1 MKKSIKSELD
11 EKKIKSFVKRSLSI
25 LSAHVTNISNGNFP
39 KMNIAFEMEEYKGH
53 IINYIKGFNIE
64 DKLKVCEIIFNELA
78 FCDDLYTKN
87 PLVLLPIY
95 HTMGYVWGCTGRKNW
110 KIAKDTYK
118 ELDEQHDFF
127 KLHKKAS
134 DLLNSKD
141 SMCVGII

>member
-1 MKKSIKSELD
+1 MKKSIKSESD

-25 LSAHVTNISNGNFP
+25 LSAHVTKISNGNNC
-39 KMNIAFEMEEYKGH
+39 KLHLAFEMEEYGHH
-53 IINYIKGFNIE
+53 IINYIKSFNNE

-110 KIAKDTYK
+110 KIAKDTLK
-118 ELDEQHDFF
+118 VLHEEHDFF
-127 KLHKKAS
+127 ELHKKTS
-134 DLLNSKD
+134 DFLISKD
-141 SMCVGII
+141 LFF